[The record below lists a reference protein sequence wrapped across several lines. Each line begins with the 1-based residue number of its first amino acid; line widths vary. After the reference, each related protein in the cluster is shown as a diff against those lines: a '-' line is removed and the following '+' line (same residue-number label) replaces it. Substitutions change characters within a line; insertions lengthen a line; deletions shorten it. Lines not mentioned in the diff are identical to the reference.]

1 MKEYEIA
8 NDNELLSLAEESNE
22 EAAVLLINKH
32 SNIINICISKYN
44 KYLETIGLEEKDL
57 YQEGLLGLLEAINR
71 FDKDRNV
78 QFNTYATRCINSRI
92 KSYLK
97 MASRNKHS
105 YLNKS
110 LSLDDVYENELY
122 NNLSKNKEITPE
134 EKVLLKEQLN
144 EINKKVKEKLTKN
157 ELKVFELKNKGYK
170 NEEISLYLSKDKRSI
185 ENTIH
190 RINKKLKEIK
200 KDVI

>member
-1 MKEYEIA
+1 MKEYEI
-8 NDNELLSLAEESNE
+8 DNELLSLAEESNE
-22 EAAVLLINKH
+22 EAANELINKY

-44 KYLETIGLEEKDL
+44 NYLQTIGLEEKDL

-78 QFNTYATRCINSRI
+78 KFNTYATKCIDSRI

-105 YLNKS
+105 YLNNS
-110 LSLDDVYENELY
+110 ISLDEIYDVDIY
-122 NNLSKNKEITPE
+122 NVTKGIEVTPE
-134 EKVLLKEQLN
+134 DRIILREQLN
-144 EINKKVKEKLTKN
+144 EVNNLVKNKLTDF
-157 ELKVFELKNKGYK
+157 ELKVFKLKNKGYK
-170 NEEISLYLSKDKRSI
+170 NNEISKILTKDKRSI

-190 RINKKLKEIK
+190 RINNKLKEIK
-200 KDVI
+200 KDL